1 MTKTKELARQLNV
14 EMLTTLGFNKKY
26 AIYFDDL
33 DEKNKMYIGYTGL
46 NAKGEYLKLH
56 EYPSLDFIACT
67 QEGNSKP
74 FNEQLKNRLWQY
86 VDNLLEGTYY
96 GYKFLSSRQELPE
109 LPQIAKQPGK
119 QEQEKKVGT
128 TEMTKEIK
136 ELQQSILEMQK
147 SMLEGFKVV
156 TEKNPYEKAIVD
168 AIIDKGKS
176 ISVDELKEDILK
188 MVNEFI
194 ASEYGNLP
202 TTIEIKKGSERKEV
216 KGNFHKDFEKILKVV
231 DANVPVMLVGRAGSG
246 KNHTLE
252 QVAEALDLDFY
263 FSNAVTQEY
272 TLKGFID
279 ANGHFHETQFYKAF
293 TQGGMFFLD
302 EMDASI
308 PEALIVLNS
317 AIANGYFDFPI
328 GRVRKHERFRVVS
341 ASNTWGT
348 GANAVYI
355 GRNQLDGATL
365 DRFVQ
370 IEFDYDNELER
381 GFTSDTDLYEF
392 TIDLRKAIDKTQT
405 RAIVSMR
412 ALLNA
417 DKLNGVLPIDEIIK
431 SVYIKGMSKA
441 DLDIILDEMKT
452 DDKNKYTAEL
462 IKIFKNMED

>member
-1 MTKTKELARQLNV
+1 MTDKEKELARQLNV

-26 AIYFDDL
+26 GLYFDNL
-33 DEKNKMYIGYTGL
+33 EKKNKMYIGYTGL

-56 EYPSLDFIACT
+56 EYPSLEFIACT
-67 QEGNSKP
+67 QDGTSKP

-86 VDNLLEGTYY
+86 VDNLIDGTDY
-96 GYKFLSSRQELPE
+96 GHRFMSTQQE
-109 LPQIAKQPGK
+109 PQYPMEQVEKR
-119 QEQEKKVGT
+119 EQEKKVGQ
-128 TEMTKEIK
+128 TEMTNEIK

-194 ASEYGNLP
+194 SSEYGNLP
-202 TTIEIKKGSERKEV
+202 STIEIKKGSERKQV

-293 TQGGMFFLD
+293 SQGGMFFLD

-370 IEFDYDNELER
+370 IEFDYDTELER

-417 DKLNGVLPIDEIIK
+417 DKLSGVLPIDEIIK
-431 SVYIKGMSKA
+431 SVYIKGMNKT
-441 DLDIILDEMKT
+441 DLDIIIDEMKT
-452 DDKNKYTAEL
+452 GNKNKYTAEL
-462 IKIFKNMED
+462 KKIVKNMED

>member
-1 MTKTKELARQLNV
+1 MTEKQLARELNV

-33 DEKNKMYIGYTGL
+33 DEKNRMYIGYTGL
-46 NAKGEYLKLH
+46 NSKGEYLKLH
-56 EYPSLDFIACT
+56 EYPSLEFIACT

-86 VDNLLEGTYY
+86 VDNLLEGTDY
-96 GYKFLSSRQELPE
+96 GYKFASNIPE
-109 LPQIAKQPGK
+109 APVSPQITK
-119 QEQEKKVGT
+119 QEQEKKAGQ
-128 TEMTKEIK
+128 TEMTNEIK

-202 TTIEIKKGSERKEV
+202 TTIEIKKGSERKQV

-231 DANVPVMLVGRAGSG
+231 DANVPAMLVGRAGSG

-293 TQGGMFFLD
+293 SQGGMFFLD

-348 GANAVYI
+348 GANAIYI

-370 IEFDYDNELER
+370 IEFDYDTELER
-381 GFTSDTDLYEF
+381 GFTSDNDLYEF

-417 DKLNGVLPIDEIIK
+417 DKLSGVLPIDEIIK
-431 SVYIKGMSKA
+431 SVYIKGLNKA
-441 DLDIILDEMKT
+441 DLDIIIDEMKT

-462 IKIFKNMED
+462 RKIVKNMED

>member
-1 MTKTKELARQLNV
+1 MTNIEKELARQLNV
-14 EMLTTLGFNKKY
+14 EMLTTLCFNKKY
-26 AIYFDDL
+26 GLYFDSL
-33 DEKNKMYIGYTGL
+33 EKKNKMYIGYIGL

-56 EYPSLDFIACT
+56 EYPSLEFIACT
-67 QEGNSKP
+67 QDGNSKP
-74 FNEQLKNRLWQY
+74 FSEQLKNRLWRSVDTLIDGTDYGHRFISTQQPQY
-86 VDNLLEGTYY
+86 PMV
-96 GYKFLSSRQELPE
+96 QE
-109 LPQIAKQPGK
+109 K
-119 QEQEKKVGT
+119 QEQQEKKVGQ
-128 TEMTKEIK
+128 TEMTNEIK

-194 ASEYGNLP
+194 GSEYGNLP

-216 KGNFHKDFEKILKVV
+216 KGSFHKDFEKILKVV

-293 TQGGMFFLD
+293 SQGGMFFLD

-370 IEFDYDNELER
+370 IEFDYDTELER
-381 GFTSDTDLYEF
+381 GFTSDTDLFEF

-417 DKLNGVLPIDEIIK
+417 DKLNGVLAIDEIIK
-431 SVYIKGMSKA
+431 SVYIKGMNKT
-441 DLDIILDEMKT
+441 DLDIIIDEMKT
-452 DDKNKYTAEL
+452 GDNNKYTAEL
-462 IKIFKNMED
+462 KKIVKNMKD

>member
-1 MTKTKELARQLNV
+1 MTKTKDLARQLNV

-33 DEKNKMYIGYTGL
+33 DEKNRMYIGYTGL
-46 NAKGEYLKLH
+46 NSKGEYLKLH
-56 EYPSLDFIACT
+56 EYPSLEFIACS
-67 QEGNSKP
+67 QDGNSKP

-86 VDNLLEGTYY
+86 VDNLLEGTDY
-96 GYKFLSSRQELPE
+96 GYKFVSNRQELPE
-109 LPQIAKQPGK
+109 MPQITK
-119 QEQEKKVGT
+119 QEQEKKVGQ

-156 TEKNPYEKAIVD
+156 TEKNPYEKAIVE
-168 AIIDKGKS
+168 AIINKGKS

-216 KGNFHKDFEKILKVV
+216 KGSFHKDFEKILKVV

-293 TQGGMFFLD
+293 SQGGMFFLD

-348 GANAVYI
+348 GANAIYI

-370 IEFDYDNELER
+370 IEFDYDTELER
-381 GFTSDTDLYEF
+381 GFTSDTDLYVF

-417 DKLNGVLPIDEIIK
+417 DKLSGVLPIDEIIK
-431 SVYIKGMSKA
+431 SVYIKGLNKA
-441 DLDIILDEMKT
+441 DLDIIIDEMKT
-452 DDKNKYTAEL
+452 NDKNKYTAEL
-462 IKIFKNMED
+462 KKIVKNMED

>member
-1 MTKTKELARQLNV
+1 MTEKELARQLNV

-26 AIYFDDL
+26 GLYFDSL
-33 DEKNKMYIGYTGL
+33 EKKNKMYVGYTGL
-46 NAKGEYLKLH
+46 NSKGEYLKIH
-56 EYPSLDFIACT
+56 EYPSLEFVACT
-67 QEGNSKP
+67 QDGNSKP
-74 FNEQLKNRLWQY
+74 FNEQLKKRLWQY
-86 VDNLLEGTYY
+86 VDNLIEGTDYAH
-96 GYKFLSSRQELPE
+96 KFVSTQQGQTEE
-109 LPQIAKQPGK
+109 KK
-119 QEQEKKVGT
+119 VEQTEEKKVGQ
-128 TEMTKEIK
+128 TEMTNEIK

-168 AIIDKGKS
+168 AIIDKGKA
-176 ISVDELKEDILK
+176 ISVDELKEDIMK

-194 ASEYGNLP
+194 SSEYGNLP

-216 KGNFHKDFEKILKVV
+216 KGSFHKDFEKILKVV

-252 QVAEALDLDFY
+252 QVAEALELDFY

-293 TQGGMFFLD
+293 SQGGMFFLD

-328 GRVRKHERFRVVS
+328 GRVKKHERFRVVS

-348 GANAVYI
+348 GANAIYI

-370 IEFDYDNELER
+370 IEFDYDTELER

-417 DKLNGVLPIDEIIK
+417 DKLSGVLPIDEIIK
-431 SVYIKGMSKA
+431 SVYIKGLNKA

-452 DDKNKYTAEL
+452 DDRNKYTAEL
-462 IKIFKNMED
+462 KKIAKNMED

>member
-1 MTKTKELARQLNV
+1 MTEKQLARELNV

-26 AIYFDDL
+26 GLYFDSL
-33 DEKNKMYIGYTGL
+33 EKKNKMYVGYTGL
-46 NAKGEYLKLH
+46 NSKGEYLKLH
-56 EYPSLDFIACT
+56 EYPSLDFVACT

-86 VDNLLEGTYY
+86 VDNLLEGTDY
-96 GYKFLSSRQELPE
+96 GYKFISTQQGQKEE
-109 LPQIAKQPGK
+109 KK
-119 QEQEKKVGT
+119 VEQKEEKKVGQ
-128 TEMTKEIK
+128 TEMTNEIK

-202 TTIEIKKGSERKEV
+202 STIEIKKGSERKQV

-279 ANGHFHETQFYKAF
+279 ANGRFHETQFYKAF
-293 TQGGMFFLD
+293 SQGGMFFLD

-370 IEFDYDNELER
+370 IEFDYDTELER
-381 GFTSDTDLYEF
+381 SFTSDTDLYEF

-417 DKLNGVLPIDEIIK
+417 DKLSGVLPIDEIIK
-431 SVYIKGMSKA
+431 SVYIKGLNKA

-452 DDKNKYTAEL
+452 SDKNKYTAEL
-462 IKIFKNMED
+462 KKIVKNMED

>member
-1 MTKTKELARQLNV
+1 MTEKEQLARQLNV

-26 AIYFDDL
+26 GLYFDSL
-33 DEKNKMYIGYTGL
+33 EKKNKMYIGYMGL
-46 NAKGEYLKLH
+46 NSKGEYLKLH
-56 EYPSLDFIACT
+56 EYPSLEFVACT
-67 QEGNSKP
+67 QDGNSKP

-86 VDNLLEGTYY
+86 VDNLIDGTDY
-96 GYKFLSSRQELPE
+96 GYKFMSTQQGQKE
-109 LPQIAKQPGK
+109 
-119 QEQEKKVGT
+119 EKKVGQT
-128 TEMTKEIK
+128 EEKKVGQTEMTNEIK

-147 SMLEGFKVV
+147 AMLEGFKVV

-194 ASEYGNLP
+194 SSEYGNLP
-202 TTIEIKKGSERKEV
+202 TTIEIKKGSERKQV

-293 TQGGMFFLD
+293 SQGGMFFLD
-302 EMDASI
+302 EIDASI

-348 GANAVYI
+348 GANAIYI

-381 GFTSDTDLYEF
+381 GFTSDNDLYEF

-431 SVYIKGMSKA
+431 SVYIKGMNKA
-441 DLDIILDEMKT
+441 DLDIIIDEMKT

-462 IKIFKNMED
+462 KKIVKNMED

>member
-1 MTKTKELARQLNV
+1 MTDKEKELARQLNV

-26 AIYFDDL
+26 GLYFDNL
-33 DEKNKMYIGYTGL
+33 EKKNKMYIGYTGS

-56 EYPSLDFIACT
+56 EYPSLEFIACT
-67 QEGNSKP
+67 QDGNSKP
-74 FNEQLKNRLWQY
+74 FSEQLKNRLRQY
-86 VDNLLEGTYY
+86 VDNLIDGTDYAHRFISTQQPQY
-96 GYKFLSSRQELPE
+96 SMVQE
-109 LPQIAKQPGK
+109 K
-119 QEQEKKVGT
+119 QEQQAKKVGQ
-128 TEMTKEIK
+128 TEMTNEIK

-194 ASEYGNLP
+194 GSEYGILP
-202 TTIEIKKGSERKEV
+202 STIELKKGSERKQV

-293 TQGGMFFLD
+293 SQGGMFFLD

-370 IEFDYDNELER
+370 IEFDYDTELER

-417 DKLNGVLPIDEIIK
+417 DKLSGVLPIDEIIK
-431 SVYIKGMSKA
+431 SVYIKGMNKA
-441 DLDIILDEMKT
+441 DLDIIIDEMKT
-452 DDKNKYTAEL
+452 DDNNKYTAEL
-462 IKIFKNMED
+462 KKIVKNMED

>member
-1 MTKTKELARQLNV
+1 MTEKQLARELNV

-26 AIYFDDL
+26 GLYFDDL
-33 DEKNKMYIGYTGL
+33 EEKNKMYVGYTGL

-56 EYPSLDFIACT
+56 EYPSLDFVACT

-86 VDNLLEGTYY
+86 VDNLLEGTDY
-96 GYKFLSSRQELPE
+96 GYKFASTQQGQKEE
-109 LPQIAKQPGK
+109 KK
-119 QEQEKKVGT
+119 VEQKEEKKVGQ
-128 TEMTKEIK
+128 TEMTNEIK

-202 TTIEIKKGSERKEV
+202 TTIEIKKGSKRKEV
-216 KGNFHKDFEKILKVV
+216 KGSFHKDFEKILKVV

-293 TQGGMFFLD
+293 SQGGMFFLD

-348 GANAVYI
+348 GANAIYI

-370 IEFDYDNELER
+370 IEFDYDTELER

-417 DKLNGVLPIDEIIK
+417 DKLSGVLPIDEIIK
-431 SVYIKGMSKA
+431 SVYIKGLNKA
-441 DLDIILDEMKT
+441 DLDIILDEMET
-452 DDKNKYTAEL
+452 SNKNKYTAEL
-462 IKIFKNMED
+462 EKIVKNMED

>member
-1 MTKTKELARQLNV
+1 MTDKEKELARQLNV

-26 AIYFDDL
+26 GLYFDSL
-33 DEKNKMYIGYTGL
+33 EKKNKMYVGYTGL

-56 EYPSLDFIACT
+56 EYPSLEFISCT
-67 QEGNSKP
+67 QDGNSKP

-86 VDNLLEGTYY
+86 VDNLIDGTDY
-96 GYKFLSSRQELPE
+96 GHRFISTQQE
-109 LPQIAKQPGK
+109 PQYPMEQTEK
-119 QEQEKKVGT
+119 QEQQEKKVGQ
-128 TEMTKEIK
+128 TEMTNEIK

-156 TEKNPYEKAIVD
+156 TEKNPYEKAIVE

-194 ASEYGNLP
+194 SSEYGNLP
-202 TTIEIKKGSERKEV
+202 TTIEIKKGSERKEF
-216 KGNFHKDFEKILKVV
+216 KGSFHKDFEKILKVV

-293 TQGGMFFLD
+293 SQGGMFFLD

-370 IEFDYDNELER
+370 IEFDYDTELER

-431 SVYIKGMSKA
+431 SVYIKGMNKA
-441 DLDIILDEMKT
+441 DLDIIIDEMKT
-452 DDKNKYTAEL
+452 DDKNKYTVEL
-462 IKIFKNMED
+462 KKIVKNMED

>member
-1 MTKTKELARQLNV
+1 MTENEKLLTRWLDV
-14 EMLTTLGFNKKY
+14 EMLTSLGFNKKY
-26 AIYFDDL
+26 GIYFDSL
-33 DEKNKMYIGYTGL
+33 EKKNKMYIGYMGS
-46 NAKGEYLKLH
+46 NSKGEYLKIH
-56 EYPSLDFIACT
+56 EYPSLEFVACT
-67 QEGNSKP
+67 QDGNSKP

-86 VDNLLEGTYY
+86 VDNLLEGTDY
-96 GYKFLSSRQELPE
+96 GYKFISTRQVQKEE
-109 LPQIAKQPGK
+109 KK
-119 QEQEKKVGT
+119 VEQKEEKKVGQI
-128 TEMTKEIK
+128 EMTNEIK

-176 ISVDELKEDILK
+176 ISVDELKEDIMK

-194 ASEYGNLP
+194 NSEYGNLP

-293 TQGGMFFLD
+293 SQGGMFFLD

-348 GANAVYI
+348 GANAIYI

-370 IEFDYDNELER
+370 IEFDYDTELER
-381 GFTSDTDLYEF
+381 GFTTDTDLYEF

-417 DKLNGVLPIDEIIK
+417 DKLSGVLPIDEIIK
-431 SVYIKGMSKA
+431 SVYIKGLNKA

-452 DDKNKYTAEL
+452 DDRNKYTAEL
-462 IKIFKNMED
+462 RKIVKNMED

>member
-1 MTKTKELARQLNV
+1 MTKTKDLARQLNV

-33 DEKNKMYIGYTGL
+33 DEKNRMYIGYTGL
-46 NAKGEYLKLH
+46 NSKGEYLKLH
-56 EYPSLDFIACT
+56 EYPSLEFIACT
-67 QEGNSKP
+67 QDGNSKP

-86 VDNLLEGTYY
+86 VDNLLEATDY
-96 GYKFLSSRQELPE
+96 GYKFISTQQGREE
-109 LPQIAKQPGK
+109 KK
-119 QEQEKKVGT
+119 VEHTEKQEKKVGQAQ
-128 TEMTKEIK
+128 MTNEIK

-156 TEKNPYEKAIVD
+156 TEKNPYEKAIVE
-168 AIIDKGKS
+168 AIINKGKS
-176 ISVDELKEDILK
+176 ISFDELKEDILK

-194 ASEYGNLP
+194 SSEYGNLP

-293 TQGGMFFLD
+293 SQGGMFFLD

-348 GANAVYI
+348 GANAIYI

-381 GFTSDTDLYEF
+381 GFTSDSDLYEF
-392 TIDLRKAIDKTQT
+392 TIDLRNAIDKTQT

-431 SVYIKGMSKA
+431 AVYVKGMNKA
-441 DLDIILDEMKT
+441 DLDIILDEMRT
-452 DDKNKYTAEL
+452 NDKNKYTAEL
-462 IKIFKNMED
+462 KKIVKNMED

>member
-56 EYPSLDFIACT
+56 EYPSLEFIACT

-74 FNEQLKNRLWQY
+74 FNEQVKNRLWQY
-86 VDNLLEGTYY
+86 VDNLLEGTDY
-96 GYKFLSSRQELPE
+96 GYKFVSTQQVQKEE
-109 LPQIAKQPGK
+109 KKVEHTEK
-119 QEQEKKVGT
+119 QEQEKKVGQ

-168 AIIDKGKS
+168 AIINKGKS

-202 TTIEIKKGSERKEV
+202 STIEIKKGSERKEV

-272 TLKGFID
+272 ALKGFID

-293 TQGGMFFLD
+293 SQGGMFFLD

-341 ASNTWGT
+341 AGNTWGT
-348 GANAVYI
+348 GANAIYI

-381 GFTSDTDLYEF
+381 GFTSDSDLYEF

-417 DKLNGVLPIDEIIK
+417 DKLSGVLAIDEIIK
-431 SVYIKGMSKA
+431 SVYIKGLNKA

-452 DDKNKYTAEL
+452 GDKNKYTAEL
-462 IKIFKNMED
+462 RKIVKNMED

>member
-1 MTKTKELARQLNV
+1 MTEKQLARELNV

-26 AIYFDDL
+26 GLYFDDL
-33 DEKNKMYIGYTGL
+33 EEKNKMYVGYTGL

-56 EYPSLDFIACT
+56 EYPSLDFVACT

-86 VDNLLEGTYY
+86 VDNLLEGTDY
-96 GYKFLSSRQELPE
+96 GYKFASTQQGQKEE
-109 LPQIAKQPGK
+109 KK
-119 QEQEKKVGT
+119 VEQKEEKKVGQ
-128 TEMTKEIK
+128 TEMTNEIK

-216 KGNFHKDFEKILKVV
+216 KGSFHKDFEKILKVV

-293 TQGGMFFLD
+293 SQGGMFFLD

-348 GANAVYI
+348 GANAIYI

-370 IEFDYDNELER
+370 IEFDYDTELER

-417 DKLNGVLPIDEIIK
+417 DKLSGVLPIDEIIK
-431 SVYIKGMSKA
+431 SVYIKGLNKA
-441 DLDIILDEMKT
+441 DLDIILDEMET
-452 DDKNKYTAEL
+452 SNKNKYTAEL
-462 IKIFKNMED
+462 EKIVKNMED

>member
-1 MTKTKELARQLNV
+1 
-14 EMLTTLGFNKKY
+14 
-26 AIYFDDL
+26 
-33 DEKNKMYIGYTGL
+33 
-46 NAKGEYLKLH
+46 
-56 EYPSLDFIACT
+56 
-67 QEGNSKP
+67 
-74 FNEQLKNRLWQY
+74 
-86 VDNLLEGTYY
+86 
-96 GYKFLSSRQELPE
+96 
-109 LPQIAKQPGK
+109 
-119 QEQEKKVGT
+119 
-128 TEMTKEIK
+128 
-136 ELQQSILEMQK
+136 
-147 SMLEGFKVV
+147 
-156 TEKNPYEKAIVD
+156 
-168 AIIDKGKS
+168 
-176 ISVDELKEDILK
+176 
-188 MVNEFI
+188 
-194 ASEYGNLP
+194 
-202 TTIEIKKGSERKEV
+202 
-216 KGNFHKDFEKILKVV
+216 
-231 DANVPVMLVGRAGSG
+231 MLVGRAGSG

-293 TQGGMFFLD
+293 SQGGMFFLD

-370 IEFDYDNELER
+370 IEFDYDTELER
-381 GFTSDTDLYEF
+381 GLTSDNDLYEF

-417 DKLNGVLPIDEIIK
+417 DKLNGVLPVDEIIK
-431 SVYIKGMSKA
+431 SVYIKGMNKA
-441 DLDIILDEMKT
+441 DLDIILAEMKT
-452 DDKNKYTAEL
+452 GDKNKYTAEL
-462 IKIFKNMED
+462 KKIVKNMED